1 MAKGQKRTS
10 REPRKPKQEKPKPIA
25 APRSAVGAI
34 DERVWPASSRGK
46 GSGR

>member
-10 REPRKPKQEKPKPIA
+10 REPRKPKQDKPKPIA
-25 APRSAVGAI
+25 APGSAFGAI
-34 DERVWPASSRGK
+34 GQRAWPASARSN